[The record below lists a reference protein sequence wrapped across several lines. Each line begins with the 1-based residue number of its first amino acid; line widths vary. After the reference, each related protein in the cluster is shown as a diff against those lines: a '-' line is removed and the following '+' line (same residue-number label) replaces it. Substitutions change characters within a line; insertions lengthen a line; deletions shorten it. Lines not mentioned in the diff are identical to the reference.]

1 MFGVD
6 LKTYNSD
13 EDGDLAKYLESLKI
27 DYTAFYRGV
36 VVENYDP
43 ERKGRIKVRIPQI
56 YGADPMLQYFVPTN
70 SIPWAICAISPAGND
85 SGTFLPPN
93 IGDNVFVTFENGMY
107 NHPIYFGG
115 IYTNRNEDVSVSGV
129 SSHNLYANRIAPKT
143 IDDMPLEVVNGTER
157 VLYKSLKGAIIYID
171 DKDGEEK
178 ITITDQSG
186 QSIIMENLS
195 DEAVR
200 RRGNSLGNNLS
211 QIVLTNNSG
220 DSITLTNGK
229 IHIKSR
235 NVVIEADNFEQINTG
250 NLENEENVADIIL
263 GG

>member
-1 MFGVD
+1 
-6 LKTYNSD
+6 
-13 EDGDLAKYLESLKI
+13 
-27 DYTAFYRGV
+27 
-36 VVENYDP
+36 
-43 ERKGRIKVRIPQI
+43 
-56 YGADPMLQYFVPTN
+56 
-70 SIPWAICAISPAGND
+70 
-85 SGTFLPPN
+85 
-93 IGDNVFVTFENGMY
+93 
-107 NHPIYFGG
+107 
-115 IYTNRNEDVSVSGV
+115 
-129 SSHNLYANRIAPKT
+129 
-143 IDDMPLEVVNGTER
+143 
-157 VLYKSLKGAIIYID
+157 
-171 DKDGEEK
+171 
-178 ITITDQSG
+178 
-186 QSIIMENLS
+186 MENLS